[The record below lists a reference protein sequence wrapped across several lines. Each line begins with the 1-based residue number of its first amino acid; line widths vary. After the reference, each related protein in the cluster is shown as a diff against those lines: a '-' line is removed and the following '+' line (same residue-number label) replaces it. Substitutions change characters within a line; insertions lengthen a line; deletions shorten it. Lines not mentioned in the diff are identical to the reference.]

1 MALLF
6 VYDRTKETF
15 SESLGVDKDTWIELH
30 KKLFDMVVEDIQLNL
45 ETEVNG
51 ELFFIQS
58 RLEYAQALAEYL
70 KRDLTPELGLI
81 IGFVISEAEKMT
93 KKIMTHNGYMGG
105 KEES

>member
-6 VYDRTKETF
+6 VYDRSKDSF
-15 SESLGVDKDTWIELH
+15 SETLGVDKKTWIEMH
-30 KKLFDMVVEDIQLNL
+30 KKLFDMVVEDIEINL
-45 ETEVNG
+45 ETEVDG
-51 ELFFIQS
+51 EITFIQS

-70 KRDLTPELGLI
+70 GRDLTPELGLL
-81 IGFVISEAEKMT
+81 IGLVISEAEKMT